1 MRRVSDDCLV
11 EIANLNPDFATG
23 VSDRAKITHVAVA
36 ANPNLWPRGE
46 RAAFHYFEPLI
57 IPNGIAPHVSIR
69 GSSHLALANVFQARR
84 PSAGTGHTLFVFH
97 DRPLLSRGADAPDGI
112 SYVIGNQKRSG
123 FVDSESDRPSARLP
137 IRVKEIGDDILGFA
151 IGMAA
156 AEGHENDPVSVE
168 GWAVPT
174 SVFADECAAA
184 IFLRQAVAT
193 QAVATIEDEPKRRH
207 VR

>member
-1 MRRVSDDCLV
+1 MPTHDRREKFDGFGSSQASALRRA
-11 EIANLNPDFATG
+11 EYISGLST
-23 VSDRAKITHVAVA
+23 DRAH
-36 ANPNLWPRGE
+36 
-46 RAAFHYFEPLI
+46 
-57 IPNGIAPHVSIR
+57 
-69 GSSHLALANVFQARR
+69 
-84 PSAGTGHTLFVFH
+84 
-97 DRPLLSRGADAPDGI
+97 APDGI
-112 SYVIGNQKRSG
+112 SDVIGNQKRSG
-123 FVDSESDRPSARLP
+123 FVDRESDRPSARLP

-207 VR
+207 VRA